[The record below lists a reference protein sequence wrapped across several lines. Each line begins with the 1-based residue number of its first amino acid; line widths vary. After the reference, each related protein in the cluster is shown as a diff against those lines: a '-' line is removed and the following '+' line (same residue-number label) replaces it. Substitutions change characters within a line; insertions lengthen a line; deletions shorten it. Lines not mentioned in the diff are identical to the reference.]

1 MIDLGTQ
8 SKIDPFCE
16 LDRTNMQFPKVLDWL
31 SEPKIPC
38 FKLFMYLKVQSTL
51 CEKNYSVWILKKEIC
66 NRNSVKFGVN

>member
-1 MIDLGTQ
+1 
-8 SKIDPFCE
+8 
-16 LDRTNMQFPKVLDWL
+16 MQFPGVLDWL